1 MEIVS
6 GVFQTK
12 SEAEHAMQE
21 VRATGVPADKIT
33 LLTPGSTDQINT
45 ELKSVP
51 VDTAEQPGMGKTV
64 GAVLGAAAGLTGSSL
79 LVAFI
84 PGVGLITAAGML
96 GMAIATAAGATIG
109 ASAGAKLE
117 DSSTDG
123 LPQDEIFVYEDAL
136 RKGRS
141 VVVAGVEEDSS
152 ASLLRDLLK
161 AEGAEAIDAAR
172 EQWWIG
178 LRSSEQEHYTKSGK
192 NFHKDEK
199 FYRMGFEAALHAR
212 NRCREFDQI
221 SAEMDAALED
231 IEQQYPNDEVEEP
244 FTRGYQRGREYYQ
257 HLCEQSKAA

>member
-12 SEAEHAMQE
+12 SEAEHAVEE

-45 ELKSVP
+45 ELQSIP
-51 VDTAEQPGMGKTV
+51 VDSTEQPGMGKAV

-109 ASAGAKLE
+109 ASAGANLE
-117 DSSTDG
+117 DSGTDG

-141 VVVAGVEEDSS
+141 VVVAGVAEDSS

-172 EQWWIG
+172 DQWWIG
-178 LRSSEQEHYTKSGK
+178 LRSSEEERYTKSGR
-192 NFHKDEK
+192 NF
-199 FYRMGFEAALHAR
+199 R
-212 NRCREFDQI
+212 
-221 SAEMDAALED
+221 
-231 IEQQYPNDEVEEP
+231 
-244 FTRGYQRGREYYQ
+244 
-257 HLCEQSKAA
+257 

>member
-12 SEAEHAMQE
+12 SEAKHAMEE
-21 VRATGVPADKIT
+21 VLGTGVPADRVT
-33 LLTPGSTDQINT
+33 VLTPGSTDQINK
-45 ELKSVP
+45 ELRAVP
-51 VDTAEQPGMGKTV
+51 VDTTEQPGMGKTV
-64 GAVLGAAAGLTGSSL
+64 GAVLGAAAGLSGSSL

-84 PGVGLITAAGML
+84 PGVGPITAAGML
-96 GMAIATAAGATIG
+96 GMAIVTAAGATIG
-109 ASAGAKLE
+109 ATAGARLE
-117 DSSTDG
+117 ESSTDG

-136 RKGRS
+136 RKGKS
-141 VVVAGVEEDSS
+141 VVIAGVEEDSS
-152 ASLLRDLLK
+152 ASLLRDLLH

-178 LRSSEQEHYTKSGK
+178 LRSSEPEHYTKAGR
-192 NFHKDEK
+192 NFSKDEK

-231 IEQQYPNDEVEEP
+231 VQQQYPNDDVGEP

-257 HLCEQSKAA
+257 QLCDESKAA